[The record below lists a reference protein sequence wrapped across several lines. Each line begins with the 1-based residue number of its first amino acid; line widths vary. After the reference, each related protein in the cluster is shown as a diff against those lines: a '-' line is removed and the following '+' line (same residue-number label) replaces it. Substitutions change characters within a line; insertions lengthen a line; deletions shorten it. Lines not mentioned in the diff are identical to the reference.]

1 MKGKILLLV
10 FITIVFSSCQNSSQ
24 STTLNS
30 ETKSKMNSELPPDV
44 VSTGDGTESKEI
56 TEGLSDTAN
65 NKKILPMSIGNLDLK
80 GEFYDEM
87 LRNRIDHDYE
97 VEFNEFQN
105 SKEIITTLEW
115 GAFESKYTEI
125 WDNELNQIYK
135 MLLSKLDRESK
146 EALIESQ
153 KEWLQHHLRET
164 KFVEKTFIDNGYLGS
179 KGSVSLTTVIRE
191 RIRERTMQLF
201 EYRYLLDGEVE
212 FLYQSTK

>member
-1 MKGKILLLV
+1 MKGKILLLF

-30 ETKSKMNSELPPDV
+30 ETKSIMNSELPPEA
-44 VSTGDGTESKEI
+44 VSTGDGTELKEI

-87 LRNRIDHDYE
+87 LRNPIDHDYE
-97 VEFNEFQN
+97 VEFNEAQN
-105 SKEIITTLEW
+105 SKEIITTMGW
-115 GAFESKYTEI
+115 GALESKYTEI
-125 WDNELNQIYK
+125 WDKELNQIYK
-135 MLLSKLDRESK
+135 ELLSKLDEEPG

-153 KEWLQHHLRET
+153 KEWLQYHLRET
-164 KFVEKTFIDNGYLGS
+164 KFVEKKFINNGYLGS
-179 KGSVSLTTVIRE
+179 QGSVSLGTVIRE

-212 FLYQSTK
+212 FLYQSKK

>member
-1 MKGKILLLV
+1 MKGKILILF

-30 ETKSKMNSELPPDV
+30 ETKSIMNSELPSDV
-44 VSTGDGTESKEI
+44 VSTGNGTESKEI
-56 TEGLSDTAN
+56 TEGRSDPSNYEVLT
-65 NKKILPMSIGNLDLK
+65 MSIGNLDVK

-87 LRNRIDHDYE
+87 LRNPIDHDYE

-115 GAFESKYTEI
+115 GALESKYTEI
-125 WDNELNQIYK
+125 WDNELNHIYK
-135 MLLSKLDRESK
+135 KLLSKLDREPR

-153 KEWLQHHLRET
+153 KEWLQYHLRET
-164 KFVEKTFIDNGYLGS
+164 KFVEKSFINNGYLGS
-179 KGSVSLTTVIRE
+179 QGSVSLGRVIKE

-212 FLYQSTK
+212 FLYQSKK